1 MAVRLVPRALA
12 GSDLCARVGDAE
24 DLGGIPRVSDIRISE
39 IFGPTIQGEGPL
51 IGTPTVFVRTAGCD
65 YRCTW
70 CDTLYAVLP
79 EHRDEWTFMSAA
91 EVLREVNRLSSGK
104 PILVTLSG
112 GNPAL
117 QPLAELIREGRGEG
131 HRFAMETQGSIA
143 QPWFADLESLVIS
156 PKPPSSGMT
165 VDWSAL
171 RACVEAAGEGQS
183 VALKIVVF
191 DDVDF
196 DFARDVASRFPQ
208 LPVYLQPGNPVHQTE
223 LHTPALLGRL
233 SWLVDK
239 VREAQW
245 HDARVLPQLH
255 VLVWGDKRGV

>member
-1 MAVRLVPRALA
+1 
-12 GSDLCARVGDAE
+12 
-24 DLGGIPRVSDIRISE
+24 VSEIRISE

-79 EHRDEWTFMSAA
+79 EHRDEWTSMSDA
-91 EVLREVNRLSSGK
+91 EVLREVNRLSDER

-117 QPLAELIREGRGEG
+117 QPLAELIRAG
-131 HRFAMETQGSIA
+131 HEQRHCFALETQGSVA
-143 QPWFADLESLVIS
+143 QPWFAELNSLVLS
-156 PKPPSSGMT
+156 PKPPSSGMRMDWNVLDDC
-165 VDWSAL
+165 VD
-171 RACVEAAGEGQS
+171 AAEGHPE

-196 DFARDVASRFPQ
+196 AFAREVSTRFPR

-223 LHTPALLGRL
+223 LDTDALLARL
-233 SWLVDK
+233 SWLVDRT
-239 VREAQW
+239 REAGW
-245 HDARVLPQLH
+245 YEARVLPQLH
-255 VLVWGDKRGV
+255 VLAWGNKRGV